1 MILDGL
7 GERAEKDANAVKL
20 ATTPNLDA
28 LYSKYPHGL
37 IGTSGPDVGLPPGQ
51 MGNSEVGHLNFGAGR
66 IALMD
71 IMRID
76 ATVANG
82 TIGDTPVIADIME
95 KARAAGGRLHLFGLL
110 SDGGVH
116 SHINQLF
123 ALIDAAKRRNVP
135 VVVHAFLDGRDVQ
148 PGTAPGY
155 LRSLEEHLA
164 GKGVIGTVSGRYFAM
179 DRDNR
184 WERVEKAYR
193 VIAEA
198 IGPRQPNAVAGTEA
212 SISGGKTDEFVE
224 PFVVGDYAGIDI
236 GKDTGLHFNF
246 RPDRARELTRAL
258 AIEGFEEFPRKDGK
272 APLGGRYACM
282 TTYDSKF
289 GLPIAFP
296 KETYPDIFP
305 EVIAR
310 AGLTQFR
317 CAETEKY
324 AHVTYFFNGGREESF
339 EGEERAMI
347 PSPKE
352 VATYDHKP
360 EMSAPAVADA
370 VVKAVD
376 ADKFD
381 FILVNFANPDMVGH
395 TGVLDAAIT
404 AVEAVDVG
412 IGRIAEAVRQK
423 GGALIITADHGN
435 CELMKDPKTGA
446 PHTAHTLNPVPL
458 VYMNDADRSAKIR
471 TGGRICDVAP
481 TMLEILG
488 MPQPAA
494 MTGHSLLEHG

>member
-95 KARAAGGRLHLFGLL
+95 KARAAGGRLHLFGLV

-116 SHINQLF
+116 SHVNQLF
-123 ALIDAAKRRNVP
+123 AIIDAAKKRDVP

-155 LRSLEEHLA
+155 LRSLEDHLA

-193 VIAEA
+193 A
-198 IGPRQPNAVAGTEA
+198 IVDAVGARHANAVAGTEA
-212 SISGGKTDEFVE
+212 SIAAGKTDEFVE
-224 PFVVGDYAGIDI
+224 PFVVGDYAGIDV
-236 GKDTGLHFNF
+236 GKDAGLHFNF

-258 AIEGFEEFPRKDGK
+258 AIEELAELTRKDGK
-272 APLGGRYACM
+272 PPLGGRYACM

-324 AHVTYFFNGGREESF
+324 AHVTYFFNGGREEAF
-339 EGEERAMI
+339 AGEERAMI
-347 PSPKE
+347 PSPKD

-360 EMSAPAVADA
+360 EMSAAAVADT
-370 VVKAVD
+370 VVKAVL
-376 ADKFD
+376 AGTFD

-395 TGVLDAAIT
+395 TGVLDAAIS
-404 AVEAVDVG
+404 AVEAVDAG

-458 VYMNDADRSAKIR
+458 LYMNDADRNAKIR

-481 TMLEILG
+481 TMLEVLG